1 MMICVSSQVSL
12 YFTVS
17 HWLKLSVQKAKFIA
31 VLFRPLKDWLPYNIV
46 TDYRNKNGPASTS
59 ADAEPLLF
67 YFSSGFVKSN
77 PSVNGLIGLMVEMA
91 CL

>member
-1 MMICVSSQVSL
+1 MSCRRRYAAMYQVK
-12 YFTVS
+12 TIG
-17 HWLKLSVQKAKFIA
+17 A
-31 VLFRPLKDWLPYNIV
+31 PNNIV
-46 TDYRNKNGPASTS
+46 TDYRNKNGPALTS